1 MNKLNSIDYLTA
13 EHMNYIDP
21 TVVRQLSDAAAHV
34 AARKCKNAVGPMFS
48 IELFFLKDTILRWF
62 YKKIKTPNLNVNPDL
77 KAEFEKIPVD
87 WKNDKCKLCQFKL
100 DILPTEFD
108 TPDNNM
114 TYGDFLIRYE
124 HKFLRNIIDP
134 EILKNSTNI
143 STLKDYYVFK
153 SGIYLILKLQ
163 NIQQLTDLS
172 DLDSGTIALLQELDN
187 SNETIQQLKDNI
199 DKMELRNNYGD
210 KIPNFYL
217 RLMAYVYQISVD
229 FPPTNFQ
236 YDTMTTKHF
245 FRHLYRLIKTK
256 IHLHHSHE
264 TGEIHGYT
272 HDFCNQAVRENKAEV
287 TVIAHNLMKF
297 DAFYVI
303 KGFSAPVWKTKNI
316 TMAGNNITNLNFM
329 SIGLEVKFIDSLK
342 YYQQSLANLTATL
355 TDNEKIAVRNLTI
368 QFLESHSHFSNIWKY
383 LSDHQQEHIL
393 DIISGGKGI
402 IPYEMIVNAESLQIM
417 PENEFFGKSEFFSQL
432 KNKRVSDDE
441 YENSKE
447 LFSTLRMRNL
457 SDMNDLYNFQDVALL
472 AEIVENRFQ
481 LMQDQ
486 YGFNPRKCNSSAT
499 FSGCVEREMSKV
511 IIALPTSNEFVNI
524 FETMLTGGFSA
535 VNTRLAFDTE
545 ILLPNDNNDS
555 SNYKNYNHKIA
566 YNLDLTGEKKDYRL
580 ISKILKLD
588 ENNQYGYAMTK
599 SMPTCCIHSNSDT
612 SFRTFNFLLE
622 KVDLDDDIGHLYIV
636 DIKLDFNTLTERQK
650 AYNEISPA
658 VIEKQKSIDIFERST
673 YRLLEKMEL
682 LDNGGV
688 STLFTD

>member
-1 MNKLNSIDYLTA
+1 M
-13 EHMNYIDP
+13 
-21 TVVRQLSDAAAHV
+21 
-34 AARKCKNAVGPMFS
+34 
-48 IELFFLKDTILRWF
+48 
-62 YKKIKTPNLNVNPDL
+62 

-114 TYGDFLIRYE
+114 TYGDFIIRYE
-124 HKFLRNIIDP
+124 HKFLRIIIDP

-217 RLMAYVYQISVD
+217 RLMTYVYQISVD

-256 IHLHHSHE
+256 THLHHSHE

-303 KGFSAPVWKTKNI
+303 KGFRAPVWKTKNI

-417 PENEFFGKSEFFSQL
+417 PENEFFSKSEFFSQL

-486 YGFNPRKCNSSAT
+486 YGFNPRKCNSAAT

-524 FETMLTGGFSA
+524 FETILTGGFSA

-545 ILLPNDNNDS
+545 ILLPNDNTDS

-599 SMPTCCIHSNSDT
+599 PMPTGCIHSNSDT